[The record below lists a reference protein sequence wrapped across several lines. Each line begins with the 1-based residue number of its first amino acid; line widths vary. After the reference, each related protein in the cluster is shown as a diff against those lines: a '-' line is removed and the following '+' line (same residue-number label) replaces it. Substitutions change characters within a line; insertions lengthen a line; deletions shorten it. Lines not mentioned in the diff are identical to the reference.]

1 MIQPNKHAHP
11 DKTLLA
17 VTSSLLR
24 QLRSKRTLQFDELR
38 QHLAK
43 SHPEATSLFLPAID
57 LLFILG
63 VVVYRK
69 QNDSFEYTGQ

>member
-11 DKTLLA
+11 DKTLIA
-17 VTSSLLR
+17 VASTLLK
-24 QLRSKRTLQFDELR
+24 QLRNKRSSQFDELR
-38 QHLAK
+38 QDLNRSNPDAM
-43 SHPEATSLFLPAID
+43 SLFLPALD

-69 QNDSFEYTGQ
+69 QNDSFEYTGK